1 MQWIRLAAV
10 LAPANAGNSSAA
22 SKAVIAMTTNSSIR
36 VKPDWASGAVRIT
49 GSDSDRDSE
58 RAFIISGLPT
68 QALFGPP
75 RIFFQKMDV
84 AYLLYRICVIPPE
97 PGMGNNE

>member
-10 LAPANAGNSSAA
+10 FAPANAGNSSAA
-22 SKAVIAMTTNSSIR
+22 SKAVIAITTNNSIR
-36 VKPDWASGAVRIT
+36 VKANWASGAVRIT
-49 GSDSDRDSE
+49 GSDSDSE

-75 RIFFQKMDV
+75 RVFFRKMEV